1 MSMKLI
7 IAVVNSDDAS
17 AVLGGLSKAGYSA
30 TRLSTTGG
38 FLRAGNVTLLIGVE
52 EEKVDDVIALIGE
65 HSRSRKQMTV
75 PAPAGGVEGRL
86 IAMPVEITVGGATV
100 FVIDVEKFVKL

>member
-1 MSMKLI
+1 MKLI
-7 IAVVNSDDAS
+7 IAIVNRDDS
-17 AVLGGLSKAGYSA
+17 AELIHKLSKAGFMS

-52 EEKVDDVIALIGE
+52 EEKVDEVIALIGE
-65 HSRSRKQMTV
+65 YSSSRKQMTV